1 MKLYHELA
9 EYYFSIEQNHRN
21 INDDL
26 DLVLELLSN
35 RSNPS
40 LLDLGCGTGEHLNA
54 LFKRGVNCVGLDNS
68 RDMLTHARLRFP
80 GTAQYIE
87 GSMTDFDYFE
97 EFDMVI
103 SLFGSFN
110 YMLEDSQVESVFWNT
125 WRALKPGGIGLFEI
139 WNAIPIRKI
148 REKPLD
154 VVSQTR
160 YHDNQIQRE
169 RGFTLLNYPSRTIV
183 EVNYRY
189 RVSSN
194 GETSELQDRHI
205 MRAFNRDEISGFIRD
220 NGFTIRSMYANSLKE
235 PYTDYS
241 NRILIHFVKD

>member
-21 INDDL
+21 IDDDL
-26 DLVLELLSN
+26 QLILELLAN
-35 RSNPS
+35 RSSPS
-40 LLDLGCGTGEHLNA
+40 LLDLGCGTGEHLYE
-54 LFKRGVNCVGLDNS
+54 LYKRGVNCVGLDNS
-68 RDMLTHARLRFP
+68 KDMLTHARLRFP
-80 GTAQYIE
+80 GSANFIE
-87 GSMTDFDYFE
+87 GSMADFDYFE

-125 WRALKPGGIGLFEI
+125 WRTLKPGGIGLFEI
-139 WNAIPIRKI
+139 WNAIPVRKI
-148 REKPLD
+148 SEKPLD
-154 VVSQTR
+154 EVSRTR
-160 YHDNQIQRE
+160 YFDTEIRRD
-169 RGFTLLNYPSRTIV
+169 RGFTLLNYPTRTIV

-194 GETSELQDRHI
+194 GETSELRDRHV
-205 MRAFNRDEISGFIRD
+205 MRAFNREEISRFIRD
-220 NGFTIRSMYANSLKE
+220 NGFTIRSMFANSRKE
-235 PYTDYS
+235 PYTDFS